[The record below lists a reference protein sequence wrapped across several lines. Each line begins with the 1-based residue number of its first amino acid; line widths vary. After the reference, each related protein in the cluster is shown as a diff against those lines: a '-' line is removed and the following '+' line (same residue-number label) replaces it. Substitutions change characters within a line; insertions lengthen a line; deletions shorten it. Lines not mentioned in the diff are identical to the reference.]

1 MDANFIKPSDATVKK
16 KTSQNTTIKALEFT
30 GAEIKETKNIANK
43 QTDFINMNGD
53 IETQI
58 QTWKTENGYKEDIN
72 YNIDNLKTINNYN
85 SLFKNSAQNEEVK
98 SSWKTNSGEYFCVV
112 GRTVITTYFDYS
124 QGLQPK
130 VIETWSYNLYLLK
143 LTGATNL
150 SDAEENLTTGTETV
164 AHSSTAGQLQESIS
178 TWYKTLRMIA
188 IVGLLSVLVYVGIR
202 ILISSTGQDK
212 AKYKKM
218 LTDWVAA
225 MCILF
230 LLQYVM
236 VFTMEMTQSITGIFS
251 ESNGTGLFNSDGSD
265 KLISTVRH
273 QMKADPNNGYE
284 NASFMEMFSWLI
296 IYLVLVIYT
305 CVFVWQYLKRVVM
318 LAFLTMVAPL
328 IALTYPL
335 DKIKDGQAQAFTMWM
350 REYIFNALLPVIHII
365 IYYMLVGS
373 AIDFITNGGNWLYAI
388 VAVGFII
395 PAEKFFRKM
404 FGFEKATSVGQLG
417 AATGGAMVMNAINKM
432 THKPPK
438 EEKEKER
445 KVRTT
450 SSGGYSAGGG
460 YSGNNATGGN
470 NGYGNGNG
478 SGGGNPPDPT
488 AGTNPPLT
496 TPLSGSGL
504 TGGTPPTRN
513 SNTAKPKRSI
523 ANGVTGLRK
532 KYINRKTPKKIGKL
546 ARRGITGAAGAAL
559 LGTFGLAAGIASGDV
574 SNVGK
579 YTTAGL
585 AAGGYTGMS
594 IGDKAAKIE
603 KENREA
609 FREGMWG
616 EDEYKTQE
624 LMKQIWEDD
633 EIYEQYGGREN
644 KDQFKED
651 IREFYEGGIK
661 GEDEVTAALK
671 MKNKNGITNT
681 DAVTIAQLNKKI
693 SNSSYGDPT
702 RRKKFEQ
709 DIATSLRNQGY
720 QGDVNKEAA
729 RQIKMIGDMK
739 GLLDK

>member
-1 MDANFIKPSDATVKK
+1 MDANFIQPNEKVIVPGKS
-16 KTSQNTTIKALEFT
+16 
-30 GAEIKETKNIANK
+30 
-43 QTDFINMNGD
+43 
-53 IETQI
+53 
-58 QTWKTENGYKEDIN
+58 
-72 YNIDNLKTINNYN
+72 
-85 SLFKNSAQNEEVK
+85 EEVK
-98 SSWKTNSGEYFCVV
+98 HTNIFNIDYDSLKKVKEY
-112 GRTVITTYFDYS
+112 TYTITMGFGDNENDYLKQNYGYSEDNEISYDEEKVRAAIMFTGTSFRGKAWQNNGKAYVCIRQDDSVNNGLQSNVTLTIYEGDYS
-124 QGLQPK
+124 AVDPEGSHVVK
-130 VIETWSYNLYLLK
+130 STDDK
-143 LTGATNL
+143 T
-150 SDAEENLTTGTETV
+150 
-164 AHSSTAGQLQESIS
+164 STAAQLQSSIS

-478 SGGGNPPDPT
+478 SGSGGGNPPDPT

>member
-1 MDANFIKPSDATVKK
+1 MDQQRYLQEKFHGLDANFINPNTKLIVTGKNKEVQHSNVYNLDYDSLTKINTHTYTVTMGLGDQEEEYLETNYGYSKDK
-16 KTSQNTTIKALEFT
+16 EIEYDDGKVTASIIGTGTQFHGKVWRGDNGKAYVCNREDTSVNNGLRSNVTLTIYE
-30 GAEIKETKNIANK
+30 G
-43 QTDFINMNGD
+43 
-53 IETQI
+53 
-58 QTWKTENGYKEDIN
+58 N
-72 YNIDNLKTINNYN
+72 YNAVDPNG
-85 SLFKNSAQNEEVK
+85 SHVVK
-98 SSWKTNSGEYFCVV
+98 SVDDKT
-112 GRTVITTYFDYS
+112 
-124 QGLQPK
+124 
-130 VIETWSYNLYLLK
+130 
-143 LTGATNL
+143 
-150 SDAEENLTTGTETV
+150 
-164 AHSSTAGQLQESIS
+164 STAGQLQSTIS

-218 LTDWVAA
+218 LADWVAA

-236 VFTMEMTQSITGIFS
+236 VFTMEMTDKVVGIFDTKNMVS
-251 ESNGTGLFNSDGSD
+251 TDENGSPYDS
-265 KLISTVRH
+265 LITTVRE
-273 QMKADPNNGYE
+273 KVGDTTDSRD
-284 NASFMEMFSWLI
+284 SFAEIFSYI
-296 IYLVLVIYT
+296 VIYIVLVIYT
-305 CVFVWQYLKRVVM
+305 MVFLWQYLKRVVM
-318 LAFLTMVAPL
+318 LAFLTMIAPL

-335 DKIKDGQAQAFTMWM
+335 DKIKDGQAQAFSMWI
-350 REYIFNALLPVIHII
+350 REYVFNALLPVIHTI
-365 IYYMLVGS
+365 IYYMLVSS
-373 AIDFITNGGNWLYAI
+373 AINFIVDGGNWLYAI
-388 VAVGFII
+388 VAVGFMM

-404 FGFEKATSVGQLG
+404 FGFDKATSVGQLG
-417 AATGGAMVMNAINKM
+417 AAAGGAMVMNAINKM

-478 SGGGNPPDPT
+478 SGGGNSPDPT

-579 YTTAGL
+579 YATAGL

-609 FREGMWG
+609 FRRGMWG

-624 LMKQIWEDD
+624 LIKQIWEDD

-644 KDQFKED
+644 KDQFKAD
-651 IREFYEGGIK
+651 IREFYEGGVK
-661 GEDEVTAALK
+661 GENEVTAALK
-671 MKNKNGITNT
+671 MKNKNGITNA
-681 DAVTIAQLNKKI
+681 DAVTIAQLNRKI

-720 QGDVNKEAA
+720 QGDVDKEAA
-729 RQIKMIGDMK
+729 RQIKMIGDLK
-739 GLLDK
+739 NLLDK

>member
-1 MDANFIKPSDATVKK
+1 MLQPA
-16 KTSQNTTIKALEFT
+16 
-30 GAEIKETKNIANK
+30 TKNGATDAFKNAEKYSLNIGESADLSYTKYPGKGDITTSISKQIVNATIASSGNASLTEEDEILCAWLGEDLK
-43 QTDFINMNGD
+43 TVYVIIDRETSASSSADGSSMTKKNIELYSFIN
-53 IETQI
+53 
-58 QTWKTENGYKEDIN
+58 KESLEDTLSKVGTGVTSGTKE
-72 YNIDNLKTINNYN
+72 LK
-85 SLFKNSAQNEEVK
+85 
-98 SSWKTNSGEYFCVV
+98 
-112 GRTVITTYFDYS
+112 
-124 QGLQPK
+124 
-130 VIETWSYNLYLLK
+130 
-143 LTGATNL
+143 
-150 SDAEENLTTGTETV
+150 
-164 AHSSTAGQLQESIS
+164 STAAQLQSSIS

-478 SGGGNPPDPT
+478 SGGGNSPDPT

-579 YTTAGL
+579 YATAGL

-661 GEDEVTAALK
+661 GGDEVTAALK